1 MLYVYPV
8 TGTDGTSVIGELIT
22 QSAANPLT
30 QISPGNYLLGTG
42 FVYPQTIVVGTS
54 TVSGLFVSGQAL

>member
-22 QSAANPLT
+22 ESATNPLT

-42 FVYPQTIVVGTS
+42 FVYPQTLIVGTS
-54 TVSGLFVSGQAL
+54 TVAGQFVSGAAL